1 MVCVCVCSVMSDSL
15 WPHGQQPTRLRSP
28 WDFPGKNTEAGCFS
42 RGSSWPR
49 IEPKSPVSIALA
61 GRFFTTSSLIG
72 LFGHNWQI
80 NTDTL
85 LLSIWASLVP
95 QMVKNLP
102 VVWETWVCSLG
113 QEDSLKEMT
122 TQFSILAWWIPRRL
136 VGHSPWDH
144 RELDS
149 TEWLTHSLFHFHGNS
164 IFSVLRYLHIA
175 FLCTNLDSHQKF
187 MIVPFSPHPH
197 QDLNVLSFW

>member
-49 IEPKSPVSIALA
+49 IEPKSPVSLALA

-102 VVWETWVCSLG
+102 VVWETWVWSLG
-113 QEDSLKEMT
+113 WEKSPEERTGNPLQYSRLENPHGQRSLAGYSLWGGK
-122 TQFSILAWWIPRRL
+122 
-136 VGHSPWDH
+136 V
-144 RELDS
+144 
-149 TEWLTHSLFHFHGNS
+149 WLSE
-164 IFSVLRYLHIA
+164 
-175 FLCTNLDSHQKF
+175 
-187 MIVPFSPHPH
+187 
-197 QDLNVLSFW
+197 